1 MNSVLTS
8 TLEDYLESIFI
19 LQKRKKAVR
28 VKDIVKK
35 FRVSVASVVEAI
47 KRLQEKN
54 LVVHERYGYIE
65 LTHSGILAAQ
75 KIYKK
80 HEVIIE
86 FFTDILGLPFNIAE
100 EEACKIEHF
109 VSKETLKRMNKFTE
123 FFKKT
128 FSGKT
133 DFSLDDL
140 QKSQNDNKNTCRK
153 DLK

>member
-1 MNSVLTS
+1 MDSVLTS
-8 TLEDYLESIFI
+8 TLEDYLESILI
-19 LQKRKKAVR
+19 LQKRKKVVR
-28 VKDIVKK
+28 VKDVVKK

-47 KRLQEKN
+47 KRLQEKK
-54 LVVHERYGYIE
+54 LVVHERYGYVE

-86 FFTDILGLPFNIAE
+86 FLTDILGLPFNIAE
-100 EEACKIEHF
+100 KEACKIEHF

-128 FSGKT
+128 FSGKS
-133 DFSLDDL
+133 DFLSVPP
-140 QKSQNDNKNTCRK
+140 QKNQKGLSCRK
-153 DLK
+153 GMK